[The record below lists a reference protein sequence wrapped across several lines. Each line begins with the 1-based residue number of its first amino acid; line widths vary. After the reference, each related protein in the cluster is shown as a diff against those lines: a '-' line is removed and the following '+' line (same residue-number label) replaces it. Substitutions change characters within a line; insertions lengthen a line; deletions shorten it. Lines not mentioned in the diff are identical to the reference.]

1 MRFQAGLRVE
11 KQLSLRKYVRER
23 KIDVVTRHQSQQWLG
38 NANTMITSRKVL
50 STVWQKRKTG
60 TRNFFPQARY
70 ITYARIFFRVTLAL
84 LKKVPETLVWLEKR
98 LSLMHKFELV
108 EFNWIK
114 RKLRAWQMTLKA
126 FENKVLF
133 SRPTVFNTV

>member
-11 KQLSLRKYVRER
+11 KQLSLRKYVRVRSTLSPDINHNNDSVTQIRWLRQER
-23 KIDVVTRHQSQQWLG
+23 YSPQFDKKEKPELAI
-38 NANTMITSRKVL
+38 
-50 STVWQKRKTG
+50 
-60 TRNFFPQARY
+60 FFLQARY
-70 ITYARIFFRVTLAL
+70 ITYAQIFFRVTLAL

-114 RKLRAWQMTLKA
+114 RKLRAWQMTLRA

-133 SRPTVFNTV
+133 SGPTVFNTV